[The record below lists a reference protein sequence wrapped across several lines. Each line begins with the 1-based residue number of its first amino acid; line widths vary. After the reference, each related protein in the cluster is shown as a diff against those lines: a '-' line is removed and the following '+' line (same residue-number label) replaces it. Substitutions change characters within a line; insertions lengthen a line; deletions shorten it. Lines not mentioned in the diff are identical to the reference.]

1 MVRQSFFR
9 THWIVIVAGLIGVV
23 AQQPAQTISTPH
35 LSALTINSWL
45 GYHECVVETLMVPLV
60 VIMRQIRVVL
70 HR

>member
-1 MVRQSFFR
+1 MSAASRR
-9 THWIVIVAGLIGVV
+9 VAIVV

-35 LSALTINSWL
+35 LSALTINAWL
-45 GYHECVVETLMVPLV
+45 GYHEWVVETLMVPLV